1 MTNTNTNAAINNADA
16 ALIDDLFNDLG
27 IDAGDNLAAELS
39 AIDAS
44 SIPDEVNLDDLA
56 MQAEAVAQAE
66 AEAEALAKK
75 SAVTKVE
82 PEPEPEFDE
91 SLLAD
96 LDGVSLDTDTEV
108 AAEEVAAEEVAA
120 EEVAAPKE
128 KKKSPFAPKLDDD
141 EQNEEA
147 PKVAKAV
154 KPNHASGSDRVT
166 YFNSSKS
173 KVLLSRLGGNADLII
188 LEVSDL
194 DLTKEELQAKRK
206 HLLSALNNQPV
217 TLNGKSDPSVTGET
231 VQKKVAEKVI
241 QLFTYLNNG
250 GTLNRYT
257 QIAFATL
264 IADGYLNMK
273 KDGNMQAALIKNGYG
288 MGTVRAQ
295 TGQIS
300 KLFPLLKIAFV
311 EGDKLVPNQESI
323 ILEKMKTLLP
333 QLAA

>member
-27 IDAGDNLAAELS
+27 IDADDNLAAELS

-66 AEAEALAKK
+66 AEAEAEALAKK

-82 PEPEPEFDE
+82 PESEFDE

-96 LDGVSLDTDTEV
+96 LDGVSLDTDT
-108 AAEEVAAEEVAA
+108 EVAAEEVAA

-206 HLLSALNNQPV
+206 HLLNALNNQPV

-273 KDGNMQAALIKNGYG
+273 KDGNMQAALIKSGYG

-300 KLFPLLKIAFV
+300 KLFPLLKIAFA

>member
-82 PEPEPEFDE
+82 PEPEPEPEFDE

-120 EEVAAPKE
+120 PKE
-128 KKKSPFAPKLDDD
+128 KKKSPFAPSLM
-141 EQNEEA
+141 
-147 PKVAKAV
+147 
-154 KPNHASGSDRVT
+154 T
-166 YFNSSKS
+166 TSK
-173 KVLLSRLGGNADLII
+173 
-188 LEVSDL
+188 
-194 DLTKEELQAKRK
+194 
-206 HLLSALNNQPV
+206 
-217 TLNGKSDPSVTGET
+217 
-231 VQKKVAEKVI
+231 
-241 QLFTYLNNG
+241 
-250 GTLNRYT
+250 
-257 QIAFATL
+257 
-264 IADGYLNMK
+264 MK
-273 KDGNMQAALIKNGYG
+273 KRQK
-288 MGTVRAQ
+288 
-295 TGQIS
+295 S
-300 KLFPLLKIAFV
+300 LK
-311 EGDKLVPNQESI
+311 Q
-323 ILEKMKTLLP
+323 
-333 QLAA
+333 

>member
-82 PEPEPEFDE
+82 PEPEPEPEFDE

-96 LDGVSLDTDTEV
+96 LDGVSLDTDT
-108 AAEEVAAEEVAA
+108 EVAA

-300 KLFPLLKIAFV
+300 KLFPLLKIAFA